1 MISGCHTRLRCCTV
15 PRNFS
20 RTKEE
25 RGVTTM
31 RLFRI
36 ATIPAT
42 IVTLLAFAQPV
53 SATSVDNSGFYD
65 HQIIEYQATA
75 EVTSSPQAAHLISKG
90 NIVFHILDANGNV
103 PAVQTA
109 RLLTA
114 LPTDATGGNVL
125 NFIPTEIGYSGGA
138 WNLQIFHWKPGVTP
152 VELSKDDDILAAVA
166 AGKGTLEITSTLVR
180 CPVIN
185 FAALR

>member
-1 MISGCHTRLRCCTV
+1 
-15 PRNFS
+15 
-20 RTKEE
+20 
-25 RGVTTM
+25 M

-53 SATSVDNSGFYD
+53 SATSVDNSGWYD

-75 EVTSSPQAAHLISKG
+75 EVTSSPQAAQLISKG
-90 NIVFHILDANGNV
+90 NIVFHIVASDGTTV

-109 RLLTA
+109 PLHAA
-114 LPTDATGGNVL
+114 LPSDATGGNVL
-125 NFIPTEIGYSGGA
+125 NFIPTEVGYSGGA
-138 WNLQIFHWKPGVTP
+138 WNLQIFHWKAGVTP
-152 VELSKDDDILAAVA
+152 TLLNKDDDILAAVA
-166 AGKGTLEITSTLVR
+166 AGMGTLEVTSTLVR